1 MVAGTMKF
9 PQPEI
14 HPADATLMYINSNP
28 YFIGLMMLTLNL
40 GGRFISLELSKSQ
53 EAFFQNPWVRRF
65 LIFTVLFV
73 GTRNIAVAFWM
84 TFIVVLVLGHLLN
97 ENSAL
102 CIYTGSSTCRS
113 SEGMTAGPQ
122 HTGTPPPVP
131 GMPPTPSMPGLS
143 HEESS
148 ILQTLQTKVARASQA
163 LQGQAS
169 KSEKKSD
176 ESSSNQPSFAQ
187 TYLQNMLMLR
197 SEGFA
202 NPRF

>member
-1 MVAGTMKF
+1 MVAGTMKL
-9 PQPEI
+9 PQPDI

-84 TFIVVLVLGHLLN
+84 TFIVVLVLGYLLN

-102 CIYTGSSTCRS
+102 CIYTGSSKC
-113 SEGMTAGPQ
+113 GPG
-122 HTGTPPPVP
+122 GTTPSTQNPSPPPPVP
-131 GMPPTPSMPGLS
+131 GMPPMPSMPGLS

-148 ILQTLQTKVARASQA
+148 IFQTLQNKIARASQA
-163 LQGQAS
+163 LQAATDD
-169 KSEKKSD
+169 KKKSSD
-176 ESSSNQPSFAQ
+176 SSSDQPSVAQ
-187 TYLQNMLMLR
+187 TYLQNMIMLR

>member
-1 MVAGTMKF
+1 MVAGTMKL
-9 PQPEI
+9 PQPDI

-102 CIYTGSSTCRS
+102 CIYTGSSKCST
-113 SEGMTAGPQ
+113 SEGMTTVPQ
-122 HTGTPPPVP
+122 NQSPPPPVP
-131 GMPPTPSMPGLS
+131 GMSPMPSMPGLS

-148 ILQTLQTKVARASQA
+148 IFQTLQNKVTRASQA
-163 LQGQAS
+163 QAAADD
-169 KSEKKSD
+169 KKKSGN
-176 ESSSNQPSFAQ
+176 SSSDQPSVAQ